1 MNPLTSNRFSIEYES
16 AVTHLHEHLS
26 EMDLDV
32 MCEELG
38 ITQADILDRFKDKV
52 RQYWQHI
59 DRGIEDALHA
69 DYDEDVDEGTVDGLG
84 DLAIDDEEEDAYGN
98 APF

>member
-1 MNPLTSNRFSIEYES
+1 MNPISSNRFSIEYES
-16 AVTHLHEHLS
+16 AVTHLHEHLTD
-26 EMDLDV
+26 MDLDV

-52 RQYWQHI
+52 HEYWQHI
-59 DRGIEDALHA
+59 DRGVEDALHL
-69 DYDEDVDEGTVDGLG
+69 DYAEDDSDGMDRVDLDRV
-84 DLAIDDEEEDAYGN
+84 IDDEEEDAYGE